1 MTTAPRQTAKILYVA
16 STASHLRRF
25 HLPYIEALRK
35 EAEVMLLASGDD
47 SGFLDFNVPFE
58 KNMLS
63 TANLKTVFQ
72 IRKILKA
79 NRFDAVILHT
89 SLAAFLVRAAMMGM
103 RKRPYVHNVVHG
115 YLFNEPLTSKKEHVL
130 HFCERIMRKKTDT
143 ITVMNEHDLKIVNN
157 NRFCKEESAFI
168 YGMGV
173 DMPMQ
178 IPTPDAALRAQY
190 AKQNEMICTF
200 VGELSNRKN
209 QAFLIDAMK
218 RIKEKELPVKLLLVG
233 EGGERANLEE
243 QIKQLGLS
251 EVIFMLGN
259 REPVLPY
266 LAITDLY
273 VSASRIEGLPFNIME
288 AMACGLPILASAT
301 KGQTDLLDKTPEA
314 LYPEGDMETF
324 CNGVERICKSGAY
337 GVGTCEYPVLERYRL
352 ASVFE
357 ENLALLKKGWC

>member
-1 MTTAPRQTAKILYVA
+1 
-16 STASHLRRF
+16 
-25 HLPYIEALRK
+25 
-35 EAEVMLLASGDD
+35 
-47 SGFLDFNVPFE
+47 
-58 KNMLS
+58 
-63 TANLKTVFQ
+63 
-72 IRKILKA
+72 
-79 NRFDAVILHT
+79 
-89 SLAAFLVRAAMMGM
+89 
-103 RKRPYVHNVVHG
+103 
-115 YLFNEPLTSKKEHVL
+115 
-130 HFCERIMRKKTDT
+130 
-143 ITVMNEHDLKIVNN
+143 
-157 NRFCKEESAFI
+157 
-168 YGMGV
+168 
-173 DMPMQ
+173 
-178 IPTPDAALRAQY
+178 
-190 AKQNEMICTF
+190 MICTF

-314 LYPEGDMETF
+314 LYPEGDMEAF